1 MSAWRASLRCLGLDC
16 GSARVGGLESGTNL
30 FAISWDVV
38 LRRRLHS
45 RVTGP
50 TTAAY
55 DPRSLVPRSPVL
67 HPLSSALLHFRLPLA
82 LSRRSCR
89 STLGLSW
96 HSSSQTLPYASEGG
110 ESQPRGVRRHS
121 NPCIPRLVSN
131 KSSQNDAE
139 PSPVRDVPH
148 PFGQA
153 LGFQVL
159 AGALQ
164 VAIVVSRTTDA
175 FEPELDDESREVEN
189 EPGEEAARRE
199 DEVDQEEEGVYAEGD
214 HVHAIEDSRVAGSQC
229 LERFLVWT

>member
-1 MSAWRASLRCLGLDC
+1 MPWAGLPKCESWR
-16 GSARVGGLESGTNL
+16 SGERYKFS
-30 FAISWDVV
+30 FAIFRDVV

-55 DPRSLVPRSPVL
+55 DPRSLIPRSPVL

-82 LSRRSCR
+82 LCRRSSR
-89 STLGLSW
+89 STLRLSW
-96 HSSSQTLPYASEGG
+96 DSSSQTLPYASEGG

-199 DEVDQEEEGVYAEGD
+199 DEVDQEEEGVYAERD

-229 LERFLVWT
+229 LESFLVWT